1 MSEKLTIQQQER
13 LRSDR
18 YLLFILL
25 AHVPIV
31 ALLIPL
37 EFDTKVFA
45 AVASVSLGLIVTGG
59 YFLLR
64 GTRACSAFFAAC
76 LMAWSAIMIQ
86 SQMGRVEMHFHIF
99 AALALVIVYRDWLP
113 VVAGAGVIAAHHM
126 ILTALQQAGVTLGD
140 MPVMLFNHQATYGMA
155 FLHAAFVV
163 FEAGILVFF
172 ALRMALERDQA
183 FQIIDIVQAFG
194 ANKDLSGRLDGT
206 GDALTAGYFNNMM
219 DQFGE
224 LIGKV
229 GQLSAQLGESAD
241 ELTRVSDHTGRIV
254 AEQHSETDQA
264 ATATDQMRTTIHEV
278 ARNAQQASESAS
290 RASESATS
298 GRQHADHAMQLTDAT
313 NAALNDCSRM
323 VSELAEK
330 VKSIGTFVASISD
343 ISDQTNLLALN
354 AAIEAARAGEHGRGF
369 AVVADE
375 VRNLSRRTQEF
386 TREIGS
392 TIDELTSVS
401 ETTFAAIEIGQVRS
415 GETSASVRS
424 TGEAIRSIEHA
435 IASVSDMNHQIAA
448 AAEQQATASSEIHE
462 GVQRVVSRNADV
474 VQEAEKTRTMA
485 RRLEQIISDVDGLV
499 GDYQGLS
506 ARR

>member
-1 MSEKLTIQQQER
+1 
-13 LRSDR
+13 
-18 YLLFILL
+18 
-25 AHVPIV
+25 
-31 ALLIPL
+31 
-37 EFDTKVFA
+37 
-45 AVASVSLGLIVTGG
+45 
-59 YFLLR
+59 
-64 GTRACSAFFAAC
+64 
-76 LMAWSAIMIQ
+76 
-86 SQMGRVEMHFHIF
+86 
-99 AALALVIVYRDWLP
+99 
-113 VVAGAGVIAAHHM
+113 
-126 ILTALQQAGVTLGD
+126 
-140 MPVMLFNHQATYGMA
+140 
-155 FLHAAFVV
+155 
-163 FEAGILVFF
+163 
-172 ALRMALERDQA
+172 
-183 FQIIDIVQAFG
+183 IVQAFG